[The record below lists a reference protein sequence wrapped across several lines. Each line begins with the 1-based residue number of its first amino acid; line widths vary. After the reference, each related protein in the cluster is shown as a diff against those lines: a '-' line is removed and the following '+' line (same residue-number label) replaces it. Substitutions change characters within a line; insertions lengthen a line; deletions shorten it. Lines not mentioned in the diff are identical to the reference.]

1 MTLKRNKEF
10 FDKFL
15 HDFSEDEAIDVV
27 EFDMGY
33 IPFNIERVK
42 DGEMIQ
48 LNEDN
53 VSYSFKRQ
61 EGGMGTNK
69 YSWGRMFRDKRV
81 DNDFKAIDW
90 VRIENLDATHKAL
103 KKC

>member
-15 HDFSEDEAIDVV
+15 HDFSENEVVDVV

-33 IPFNIERVK
+33 IPFQIERVK
-42 DGEMIQ
+42 DGEMLQ

-53 VSYSFKRQ
+53 VSYSFRRK
-61 EGGMGTNK
+61 EGRMGRNK
-69 YSWGRMFRDKRV
+69 YSWGRMFADKRV
-81 DNDFKAIDW
+81 SNDFRAVGW
-90 VRIENLDATHKAL
+90 VRIENLERTHKAFRDD
-103 KKC
+103 